1 MKEKTI
7 TALMVA
13 PNMKPCLIVLENNL
27 DFLQKAVS
35 IGAPYQ
41 GLIEVHTLEPG
52 VCMICNEEGKLIGL
66 SGNRRIGNDIITGIF
81 YIVGEDNCGNFT
93 SLPKDIAAKYME
105 RFKYPEII
113 TEEEVLN
120 ALFTGFEISPDE

>member
-66 SGNRRIGNDIITGIF
+66 PGNRRIGNDIIAGIF
-81 YIVGEDNCGNFT
+81 YIVGEDNCGNFS
-93 SLPKDIAAKYME
+93 SLPKDITVKYIKI
-105 RFKYPEII
+105 FQHPENIS
-113 TEEEVLN
+113 EEDVLN
-120 ALFTGFEISPDE
+120 SLFTSFSILPEE

>member
-41 GLIEVHTLEPG
+41 GLIEVHTLEPS
-52 VCMICNEEGKLIGL
+52 VFMICNDEGKLLGL
-66 SGNRRIGNDIITGIF
+66 PGNRRLGVDIIAGIF
-81 YIVGEDNCGNFT
+81 YIVSEDQDGNFA
-93 SLPKDIAAKYME
+93 SLSPHLAEKYAGI
-105 RFKYPEII
+105 FQYPEEISDA
-113 TEEEVLN
+113 EVLD
-120 ALFTGFEISPDE
+120 ALFTGFSIITED

>member
-1 MKEKTI
+1 MKEKSI

-41 GLIEVHTLEPG
+41 GLIEVHTLENK
-52 VCMICNEEGKLIGL
+52 VCMICNEDAKLVGL
-66 SGNRRIGNDIITGIF
+66 PGNRRMGRDIVAGIF
-81 YIVGEDNCGNFT
+81 YIVSEDDEGNFA
-93 SLPKDIAAKYME
+93 SLPKNMAQKYAAI
-105 RFKYPEII
+105 FQYPEEI
-113 TEEEVLN
+113 TEAEVLDTI
-120 ALFTGFEISPDE
+120 LSEFHIISD